1 MAVQA
6 SDKAIVIGA
15 LIVAVTGFTAGASIY
30 TADWVACTQ
39 HRGGMSCREPRNM
52 AAGAFA
58 ALAGTAITLVAN
70 ARK

>member
-1 MAVQA
+1 MTVR
-6 SDKAIVIGA
+6 SPDRAIVIAA
-15 LIVAVTGFTAGASIY
+15 LLVAVAGFTAGASIY
-30 TADWVACTQ
+30 TADWLACVK
-39 HRGGMSCREPRNM
+39 HFGGISCREPRNM